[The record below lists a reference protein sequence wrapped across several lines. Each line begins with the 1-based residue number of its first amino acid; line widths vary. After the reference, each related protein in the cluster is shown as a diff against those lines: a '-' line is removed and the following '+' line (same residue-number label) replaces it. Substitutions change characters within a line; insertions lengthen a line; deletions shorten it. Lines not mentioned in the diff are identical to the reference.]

1 VSQSNGRDCTKTV
14 AWAQRGPAL
23 TPYRVEGTIL
33 SANVSE
39 TAHPFRPSADRSIES
54 LELDL
59 PDPSLL
65 MRLALAYR
73 SSMVLFAAAELDI
86 FTAIAGGATTLPAL
100 AQHCGVATEPLRLLL
115 EACVAEGLLVSTAD
129 SFGNTSVADAFLV
142 RGRPAFIAHGL
153 KYAEDLYQPWGHL
166 VDLLRSGRPVIEPE
180 SILGDDKARTRA
192 FVLAMHER
200 ARGMSAVLPHGVDF
214 TGRRRLL
221 DVGGGPGTYS
231 IALVQQTPGLRS
243 TVLDLPG
250 VLEITREIVEQHGCA
265 DRVALMPGNYLMS
278 SFGSGY
284 DAVLLSGMMH
294 RETADTCRRLLR
306 KAFDALEP
314 GGLVVVSDVFF
325 ESDKKNTPPFAI
337 YFALNMMLTSKEG
350 SAHAKTEMVRWATEA
365 GFHGVELRNLP
376 PPNPHTLVVGTKP

>member
-1 VSQSNGRDCTKTV
+1 VAQEFLSDGPRSKRSLLLHHRNCWEEWTGLEEKIRGGKGGPRKPPEYQEDFIRGMEDNARERAAHVAGRIPLR
-14 AWAQRGPAL
+14 AGE
-23 TPYRVEGTIL
+23 RV
-33 SANVSE
+33 
-39 TAHPFRPSADRSIES
+39 
-54 LELDL
+54 LDL
-59 PDPSLL
+59 
-65 MRLALAYR
+65 
-73 SSMVLFAAAELDI
+73 
-86 FTAIAGGATTLPAL
+86 
-100 AQHCGVATEPLRLLL
+100 
-115 EACVAEGLLVSTAD
+115 
-129 SFGNTSVADAFLV
+129 
-142 RGRPAFIAHGL
+142 
-153 KYAEDLYQPWGHL
+153 
-166 VDLLRSGRPVIEPE
+166 
-180 SILGDDKARTRA
+180 
-192 FVLAMHER
+192 
-200 ARGMSAVLPHGVDF
+200 
-214 TGRRRLL
+214 
-221 DVGGGPGTYS
+221 GGGPGTYS